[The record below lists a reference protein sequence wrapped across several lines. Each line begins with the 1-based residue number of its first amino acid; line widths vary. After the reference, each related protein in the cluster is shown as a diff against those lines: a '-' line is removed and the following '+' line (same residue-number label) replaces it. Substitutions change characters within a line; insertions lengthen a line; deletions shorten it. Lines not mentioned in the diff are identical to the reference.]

1 MKKIFLL
8 LALIAS
14 SIFAVEGKE
23 MVVYKSPYCGCCTK
37 WIDLMKK
44 EGFNV
49 KTVMLNN
56 VNEIKSKVGLTSK
69 TSSCHTAIV
78 DGYFVEGHVDY
89 SAVKKMLNEKPDIL
103 GITVPG
109 MPIGSPGMEQGDVKE
124 AYNILYVNK
133 NGTTGI
139 YEKH

>member
-8 LALIAS
+8 LALLAS

-133 NGTTGI
+133 DGTTGI

>member
-8 LALIAS
+8 LALLAS

>member
-8 LALIAS
+8 LALITS
-14 SIFAVEGKE
+14 SIFALEGKE

-89 SAVKKMLNEKPDIL
+89 SAVKKMLEDKPDIL

-133 NGTTGI
+133 DGTTGI

>member
-8 LALIAS
+8 LALLAS

-23 MVVYKSPYCGCCTK
+23 MLVYKSPYCGCCTK

-56 VNEIKSKVGLTSK
+56 VNEIKSKVVLTSK

-133 NGTTGI
+133 DGTTGI

>member
-133 NGTTGI
+133 DGTTGI

>member
-8 LALIAS
+8 LALLAS

-23 MVVYKSPYCGCCTK
+23 MLVYKSPYCGCCTK

-133 NGTTGI
+133 DGTTGI